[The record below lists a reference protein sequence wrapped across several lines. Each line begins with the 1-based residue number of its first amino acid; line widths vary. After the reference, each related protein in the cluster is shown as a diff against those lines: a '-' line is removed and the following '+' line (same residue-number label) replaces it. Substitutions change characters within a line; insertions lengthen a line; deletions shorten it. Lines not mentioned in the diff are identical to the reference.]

1 MNSLRVELTTAN
13 SFDQYRADYNL
24 FLKKVE
30 ADKSPAAINMGTE
43 DNVGF
48 LFSVNNLKRW
58 TNDDGQIALLYDNLT
73 ENIVGVSA
81 VETLY
86 INSSFGSGGNRCW
99 LLPDY
104 RSSNEIT
111 TYLLDANF
119 NWCKQNDKVGMV
131 LTFNDHNKWIYD
143 TIKKLSTN
151 SGATLG
157 TVWSKW
163 WSDCIT
169 LPRRIRYFNTRQWAI
184 IKPIDRAECL
194 ELAENIDNRYGIR
207 DTPYIRMEK
216 SA

>member
-1 MNSLRVELTTAN
+1 MKLRVELTTAN
-13 SFDQYRADYNL
+13 DFDKYRNDYQV
-24 FLKKVE
+24 FLRKVE

-58 TNDDGQIALLYDNLT
+58 TKDTGEIALLYDNLSET
-73 ENIVGVSA
+73 IVGVSA
-81 VETLY
+81 VETFY
-86 INSSFGSGGNRCW
+86 INDTLASGGNRCW

-104 RSSNEIT
+104 RSNNEIST
-111 TYLLDANF
+111 HLLSANF

-143 TIKKLSTN
+143 TVKKLSTN

-163 WSDCIT
+163 WSDCIV
-169 LPRRIRYFNTRQWAI
+169 LPRRIRYFRTRQWAI

-194 ELAENIDNRYGIR
+194 RLAEDIDNRYGIR
-207 DTPYIRMEK
+207 DTPYVQMEK
-216 SA
+216 A